1 MRYYTVTLE
10 YLVITIAE
18 KIHLSVLKL
27 VEINLRSDKKSTVS
41 KYLEYILN
49 IMRKIR
55 RVRKS
60 GRQYSV

>member
-27 VEINLRSDKKSTVS
+27 VETNLRSDKKSTVS

-55 RVRKS
+55 RVKKS

>member
-27 VEINLRSDKKSTVS
+27 VETNLRSDKKSTVS

>member
-49 IMRKIR
+49 MRKIR
-55 RVRKS
+55 RVKKS

>member
-27 VEINLRSDKKSTVS
+27 VEINLRSDKKSTVL

-49 IMRKIR
+49 MRKIR
-55 RVRKS
+55 RVKKS